1 MTTTVAA
8 TDDAG
13 MAPNRPPVTAGWVRQ
28 QIARGRLVAWTS
40 SVFTR
45 SGQFAGCEVLAR
57 CPAPDG
63 GLLSATAFGDLLEV
77 EDWALVDRSMAH
89 AAARLSRAIVAG
101 GGPPAWVSWNTAPS
115 TLSDAYA
122 DELEAIVARAGG
134 DRSHLHLELTEQR
147 PVPGVSEIGVLHRFV
162 GAGFGVA
169 LDDVGRQHEPL
180 DLLRQVP
187 FRLAKLEREL
197 IAAAVTESGFTQLRD
212 LTSAC
217 HAHGARVVAE
227 GVETAAEL
235 EAVLDAGCDE
245 IQGFLWARGCSA
257 ATLAHEFAMGRR
269 PEPAGTP
276 PDA

>member
-1 MTTTVAA
+1 MFA
-8 TDDAG
+8 
-13 MAPNRPPVTAGWVRQ
+13 
-28 QIARGRLVAWTS
+28 
-40 SVFTR
+40 R

-63 GLLSATAFGDLLEV
+63 GLLSATVFGDLLEV

-89 AAARLSRAIVAG
+89 AAARLSRHRRRWRAS
-101 GGPPAWVSWNTAPS
+101 AWVSWNTAPS

-147 PVPGVSEIGVLHRFV
+147 PVPGVSDRRSTDSSGPGSASPSTMWGGSTSPSTR
-162 GAGFGVA
+162 
-169 LDDVGRQHEPL
+169 
-180 DLLRQVP
+180 RQVP

-197 IAAAVTESGFTQLRD
+197 IAKPPSPNPASPSSAT
-212 LTSAC
+212 TSAC

-235 EAVLDAGCDE
+235 EAVLDAGCDDP
-245 IQGFLWARGCSA
+245 GVLVGLGSLGGHLGPRVRHGPPSGAR
-257 ATLAHEFAMGRR
+257 RY
-269 PEPAGTP
+269 P